1 MAIDSHTPTSLVFP
15 LSEERLSP
23 CSKGPRPS
31 QHTKCPNRG
40 KCCFDIPNQSSQNSR
55 KRTYEQKLLTDGFL
69 RTRLPRPT
77 PYNPNSEVI
86 RLPEYLYFSIKT
98 IVVTVRSQKKFR
110 AFSSNFLR
118 FYLSVLLTNSFAK
131 SESISGNTTCPL
143 VIVSR
148 NLKYGPGSLLIR
160 ILTFFP
166 ILCPVSL
173 ANSSFACFVSMMSR
187 AARLL
192 LCECKLNSDVST
204 EFSSNSKTVFGNS
217 TTISGILS

>member
-31 QHTKCPNRG
+31 QHTKSPNRG

-69 RTRLPRPT
+69 RTRLPGLT

-98 IVVTVRSQKKFR
+98 IVVSVRPQKKISSFRFELLTLLSVRSSHKF
-110 AFSSNFLR
+110 F
-118 FYLSVLLTNSFAK
+118 
-131 SESISGNTTCPL
+131 CQ
-143 VIVSR
+143 
-148 NLKYGPGSLLIR
+148 IR
-160 ILTFFP
+160 IY
-166 ILCPVSL
+166 IW
-173 ANSSFACFVSMMSR
+173 
-187 AARLL
+187 
-192 LCECKLNSDVST
+192 
-204 EFSSNSKTVFGNS
+204 
-217 TTISGILS
+217 